1 MARIAFGGDYNP
13 EQWPEPVW
21 AEDVALMREAGVNL
35 VTVGVFAWSHL
46 EPQPGEFTFGW
57 LDRVLDLLHN
67 GGVRVDLGTPT
78 AAPPPWFLHRH
89 PEARPVTR
97 TGTVLGGGARQSF
110 CPSSPAYA
118 TAVNRITGALA
129 ERYGGHPAVVMWHV
143 NNEYGNGVDACYCDG
158 CAAAFRTWL
167 RARHG
172 DVDALNNAW
181 GTSFWSQRYASFEE
195 ITPPRASTAV
205 INPAQE
211 LDYARFASDRHLA
224 NYRREREILRRRAPD
239 TPVTTNFMLA
249 NCKSID
255 YWKWAREVDVVAND
269 HYLQAERA
277 DNHIELAMCADLTR
291 AVAGGAPWILMEH
304 STGAVN
310 WQPRNIAKRP
320 GELARNSLAHLARGA
335 DALLYFQW
343 RASRFGAEKF
353 HSAMVPHQGTDSRI
367 WREVTALG
375 ADLSTLDGLVG
386 SRVLADVALVWDW
399 ESWWALELDSRP
411 SADVRYRDRVE
422 AFYERLWRAHHTVDF
437 THPEGD
443 LGRYRLV
450 VVPSLYLTT
459 TAAAKNLADFVAGG
473 GTLVVSYF
481 SGIVDATDTV
491 HPGGHPGALRDVLG
505 VRVEEFLPLRA
516 GETVRVGAYTADVW
530 TEDVELVGAEAVL
543 SYVDGPAALRPAV
556 TRHRYRNGHAW
567 YVSTRLD
574 ADGLDAVLARAL
586 ADAGIAPVTGIPDEV
601 EVVRRTGEHGSY
613 LVAINHG
620 SEPVRL
626 SAPPGHELFT
636 DLPCPD
642 GVPLPGGAV
651 RVLRVL

>member
-1 MARIAFGGDYNP
+1 MARVAFGGDYNP

-21 AEDVALMREAGVNL
+21 AEDVALMREAGVTL

-46 EPQPGEFTFGW
+46 EPRPGEFTFDW
-57 LDRVLDLLHN
+57 LDRVLDLLHD
-67 GGVRVDLGTPT
+67 GGVSVDLGTPT
-78 AAPPPWFLHRH
+78 AAPPPWFLHRN
-89 PEARPVTR
+89 PGARPVTR

-118 TAVNRITGALA
+118 QAVTRITGALA
-129 ERYGGHPAVVMWHV
+129 DRYGHHPAVVMWHV

-158 CAAAFRTWL
+158 CAAAFRGWL
-167 RARHG
+167 RTRYG
-172 DVDALNNAW
+172 DLDALNTAW
-181 GTSFWSQRYASFEE
+181 GTSFWSQRYDAFDE

-211 LDYARFASDRHLA
+211 LDFARFANDRHLA
-224 NYRREREILRRRAPD
+224 NYRREREILKRRAPD

-291 AVAGGAPWILMEH
+291 AVADGAPWILMEH

-335 DALLYFQW
+335 DGLLFFQW

-353 HSAMVPHQGTDSRI
+353 HSAMVPHQGTGSRI

-375 ADLSTLDGLVG
+375 ADLARLKEVVG

-399 ESWWALELDSRP
+399 ESWWALELDARP
-411 SADVRYRDRVE
+411 SSDLRYRDRVE
-422 AFYERLWRAHHTVDF
+422 AYYERLWRAHQTTDF
-437 THPEGD
+437 VHPEGD

-459 TAAAKNLADFVAGG
+459 PAAAKNLTDFVRGG

-491 HPGGHPGALRDVLG
+491 HAGGALSDVLG
-505 VRVEEFLPLRA
+505 VRVQEFLPLRA
-516 GETVRVGAYTADVW
+516 GESVAVGSFSADVW
-530 TEDVELVGAEAVL
+530 AEDVELAGAVAVM
-543 SYVDGPAALRPAV
+543 SYVDGPAAGRPAV
-556 TRHRYRNGHAW
+556 TRHRHGFGHAW

-574 ADGLDAVLARAL
+574 AAGLDAVLTGAL

-601 EVVRRTGEHGSY
+601 EVVRRTGGQGSY

-620 SEPVRL
+620 SAPARL
-626 SAPPGHELFT
+626 STPPGHELFT

-642 GVPLPGGAV
+642 GLPLPGGAV
-651 RVLRVL
+651 RVLRVS